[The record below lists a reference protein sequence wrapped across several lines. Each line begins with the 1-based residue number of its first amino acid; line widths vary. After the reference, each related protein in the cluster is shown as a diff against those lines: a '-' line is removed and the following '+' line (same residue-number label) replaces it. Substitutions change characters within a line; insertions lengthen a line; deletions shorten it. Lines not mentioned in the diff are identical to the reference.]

1 MGEGVIKMASSP
13 AHRLGQFIGDFLE
26 NTMIRYCSNISQ
38 QFGMYLDYKHPR
50 AARNLQSEVRWVDCN
65 NNTHKLDIVIEKDG
79 SEEYIGNPRAF
90 IEIAWRRYTKH
101 SKNKVQEISAAIMPL
116 VTQYNEQAPFYGVV
130 LAGEFTQNSI
140 TQLLSEGFKVLY
152 FSIDYI
158 EYAFMVHHLNIHWD
172 EDTTEDNLK
181 LIVSALER
189 LSESE
194 LNLIGDTLINLCQ
207 SEWQD
212 FERSLRLSLERTI
225 DYICVTSTF
234 GFTESFTTVHDVCR
248 YLATK
253 KLKEVLP
260 QVKFVDY
267 IINIRY
273 NTGESIN
280 MRFKD
285 NQQAIIWLNRFA

>member
-1 MGEGVIKMASSP
+1 MASSP

-26 NTMIRYCSNISQ
+26 NTMIRYCSNISR
-38 QFGMYLDYKHPR
+38 QFGMYLDYKHFR
-50 AARNLQSEVRWVDCN
+50 AARNFQSEVRWVDCN

-79 SEEYIGNPRAF
+79 SEECIGKPRAF

-101 SKNKVQEISAAIMPL
+101 SKNKAQEISAAIKPL
-116 VTQYNEQAPFYGVV
+116 VAQYYEQAPFYGVV

-158 EYAFMVHHLNIHWD
+158 ESAFRVHHLNIHWD
-172 EDTTEDNLK
+172 EDTTEDNLIQ
-181 LIVSALER
+181 IVSALEQ

-194 LNLIGDTLINLCQ
+194 LNLIGDTLINSCQ

-212 FERSLRLSLERTI
+212 FESSLRLSLERTI
-225 DYICVTSTF
+225 DYIYVTSTF
-234 GFTESFTTVHDVCR
+234 GFTESFTTVNDVCR
-248 YLATK
+248 YLATEK
-253 KLKEVLP
+253 TKEVPP
-260 QVKFVDY
+260 QVKFVGY
-267 IINIRY
+267 MINIHY

-280 MRFKD
+280 MQFKD
-285 NQQAIIWLNRFA
+285 NQQAIIWLNHLA